1 MNGADSV
8 FLPVTVKIQVKFGIF
23 FVYRNFNCRE
33 QKTLCDGDCLI
44 VNNAFSRLP
53 MSVIVL

>member
-23 FVYRNFNCRE
+23 LLIE
-33 QKTLCDGDCLI
+33 ILI
-44 VNNAFSRLP
+44 VVNRRPFV
-53 MSVIVL
+53 MVIA